1 MGAMNDFSG
10 MTQNM
15 AQLMSMQ
22 MGMVNK
28 ELQSTQELHRTLGAL
43 VKKLDSLI
51 EKNDTPGFTSKVSS
65 CMTDIVGSIEQL
77 SERLESPNINVDFPN
92 DDLKAMKKAIEALKF
107 EGIEEVTV
115 KNISDVTKAVNELKP
130 LLVNLEQAIEV
141 EKKTTEAVQL
151 DPKSLKYLKYLEN
164 LDTDAKNPL
173 AVRLSDGKEFINQLK
188 SVDSGIRAM
197 TGSSGNNFL
206 TSTGSPT
213 KANLD
218 ADGNLKVNIS
228 AGSSSGTQ
236 YADGDARGTATG
248 TLAMGDD
255 GTNIQSIKVDA
266 SGELQVDVLS
276 TVTPVP
282 TTSGGC
288 LVANFNTGDTFTALT
303 NSAQVIKASAGQLYG
318 YYIYNPNA
326 TATYV
331 MLYNIAAAS
340 VTVGTSTP
348 QMVFCIPATSGANL
362 DLTHGIEFTNAGW
375 SIAAATTGGG
385 NTSPASALEAMVFY
399 K

>member
-141 EKKTTEAVQL
+141 DKKTTEAVQL

-206 TSTGSPT
+206 SSTGSPT

-218 ADGNLKVNIS
+218 ANGNLRV
-228 AGSSSGTQ
+228 T
-236 YADGDARGTATG
+236 ADGLVVENAGTFPVQPT
-248 TLAMGDD
+248 
-255 GTNIQSIKVDA
+255 A
-266 SGELQVDVLS
+266 S
-276 TVTPVP
+276 
-282 TTSGGC
+282 TSGGASYFKSID
-288 LVANFNTGDTFTALT
+288 LDESEEEV
-303 NSAQVIKASAGQLYG
+303 KATAGQLYG
-318 YYIYNPNA
+318 GVIINLSAAVLYLKVYNA
-326 TATYV
+326 TAA
-331 MLYNIAAAS
+331 N
-340 VTVGTSTP
+340 VTVGTTVPDLTIPIPTAGSTNGAGFVLP
-348 QMVFCIPATSGANL
+348 FPACGVAFSTAITVACTTGIADNNAGAPGANECVVSL
-362 DLTHGIEFTNAGW
+362 
-375 SIAAATTGGG
+375 
-385 NTSPASALEAMVFY
+385 FY

>member
-1 MGAMNDFSG
+1 MPNINDMINNMPQIQRRASGRENYMGAMNDFSG

-218 ADGNLKVNIS
+218 SSGNLRVALGSDPAVTN
-228 AGSSSGTQ
+228 AGTFAVQIAPS
-236 YADGDARGTATG
+236 
-248 TLAMGDD
+248 
-255 GTNIQSIKVDA
+255 
-266 SGELQVDVLS
+266 
-276 TVTPVP
+276 
-282 TTSGGC
+282 TSGGWSTFH
-288 LVANFNTGDTFTALT
+288 LVSAAST
-303 NSAQVIKASAGQLYG
+303 NATSVKASAGQLG
-318 YYIYNPNA
+318 GWYIYNSNAAALKIAFHNTAGTPTAGSSVFMSVVIPPTAGANVEFTAGIPFSTGIGITTVTGLADSDA
-326 TATYV
+326 TAV
-331 MLYNIAAAS
+331 AANDL
-340 VTVGTSTP
+340 V
-348 QMVFCIPATSGANL
+348 INL
-362 DLTHGIEFTNAGW
+362 
-375 SIAAATTGGG
+375 
-385 NTSPASALEAMVFY
+385 FY